1 MNLKKGPSFTFE
13 RPDGTR
19 QSFDYERARC
29 DDLHLTPVSFDLFC
43 RLEELPVFSAEM
55 TALWISEREP
65 LPELSMVIAGA
76 HDPEELPKH
85 QKFALFPMMLRLQA
99 LRDLRAHP
107 SVRRFA
113 AFGPCRDLLEDPR
126 VRHEF
131 LSRHPLRDLEESP
144 YLCGWYPEELMEFL
158 ERTHRWGT
166 HEICLDA
173 GQDELL
179 LCRPTNGRPHE
190 YLPMT
195 TGHGERVIRLS
206 GEPQR
211 EGKPPVLDLTFLRS
225 VAGTVEEL
233 RRERVGEAG
242 QTRWVVDLSS
252 QQHPHSGEGGMR
264 GQK

>member
-1 MNLKKGPSFTFE
+1 MKLRREPSFTFE

-19 QSFDYERARC
+19 QSFDYERARR

-65 LPELSMVIAGA
+65 LPQLSMVIAGA
-76 HDPEELPKH
+76 HDPEELPKR

-107 SVRRFA
+107 SVQRFV
-113 AFGPCRDLLEDPR
+113 GSGSYRDLLEDPR
-126 VRHEF
+126 LRHEF
-131 LSRHPLRDLEESP
+131 LSRYPLRDLEEAP
-144 YLCGWYPEELMEFL
+144 FLCGWYPEELMEFL

-166 HEICLDA
+166 HEISLGS

-179 LCRPTNGRPHE
+179 LCRPTNGRPQE

-195 TGHGERVIRLS
+195 TGHGKRVIRIS

-211 EGKPPVLDLTFLRS
+211 AGKPPVLNLTFLRS

-233 RRERVGEAG
+233 RPQLVGEAG
-242 QTRWVVDLSS
+242 QTRWFADLSS
-252 QQHPHSGEGGMR
+252 QRNQQG
-264 GQK
+264 

>member
-76 HDPEELPKH
+76 HDPEELPKR

-107 SVRRFA
+107 SVQRFA
-113 AFGPCRDLLEDPR
+113 ASGPYRDLLEDPR
-126 VRHEF
+126 LRHEF
-131 LSRHPLRDLEESP
+131 LSRHPLRDLEEAP
-144 YLCGWYPEELMEFL
+144 LLCGWYPEELMEFL

-173 GQDELL
+173 GQNDLL
-179 LCRPTNGRPHE
+179 LCGPTNGRPQE

-195 TGHGERVIRLS
+195 TSHGKQVIRLS

-211 EGKPPVLDLTFLRS
+211 EGAPPVVSVTFLRRA
-225 VAGTVEEL
+225 AGEVTEL
-233 RRERVGEAG
+233 QRSLIGTAG
-242 QTRWVVDLSS
+242 QIRWVVDLSS
-252 QQHPHSGEGGMR
+252 QGEEQG
-264 GQK
+264 